1 MLGPVLTCSVLLQG
15 FGVSVSISKSLS
27 TGDDFAAVGSSG
39 EQDTGAVYIYR
50 RTAKVKT
57 FLQLTKFVL
66 FLLGEKRLNGAPF
79 VCACVN
85 VGQRGVHVL
94 SVGLPSAHCSR

>member
-1 MLGPVLTCSVLLQG
+1 MYNSLDVKLQWLILGSISTRSVFLQG

-57 FLQLTKFVL
+57 FL
-66 FLLGEKRLNGAPF
+66 
-79 VCACVN
+79 
-85 VGQRGVHVL
+85 
-94 SVGLPSAHCSR
+94 